1 MRRYSFKIGGTSS
14 VVRLMRRLPVLVM
27 LLTLSVAHR
36 ATAQQPARASDS
48 VSARAPT
55 HLLRTRDG
63 STLLGRLV
71 SESVDTVRFETSGGV
86 LAYPRSQVAEL
97 KPIAAEDIRDGQYWA
112 PDPHSSRLFFGP
124 TGRTL
129 KQGEKYLSDLYLF
142 FVNGAIGVTDRL
154 MIGGGMS
161 LFPSSDLSYNVFFLT
176 PKVAL
181 VQGDQ
186 FNLSAGAFL
195 GFVGHVN
202 GSAGFGYLAATSGGE
217 HSSVTYGAGWAY
229 VNNDV
234 QSKPVLLLGGELR
247 LSRRL
252 ALMSENYA
260 YSGDASGAVVSLGLR
275 IMGDKLSTDLAFWN
289 YVGSTN
295 SGIFPGIPW
304 VGFAIKF

>member
-1 MRRYSFKIGGTSS
+1 MRRVP
-14 VVRLMRRLPVLVM
+14 VVVI
-27 LLTLSVAHR
+27 LLLLSVAGR
-36 ATAQQPARASDS
+36 TTAQQPVRAIDS
-48 VSARAPT
+48 VSTRAPT

-63 STLLGRLV
+63 STLLGRLI
-71 SESVDTVRFETSGGV
+71 SESADSVRFETSGGV
-86 LAYPRSQVAEL
+86 LAYPRSQIAEL
-97 KPIAAEDIRDGQYWA
+97 KPIAAEDIRNGQYWA
-112 PDPHSSRLFFGP
+112 PDPHSSRLLFGP

-161 LFPSSDLSYNVFFLT
+161 VFPTGDFSNNVFFLT

-195 GFVGHVN
+195 GFAGHVN

-229 VNNDV
+229 VNHDV

-260 YSGDASGAVVSLGLR
+260 YSGDATGAVVSLGFR
-275 IMGDKLSTDLAFWN
+275 IMGEKLSTDLAFWN
-289 YVGSTN
+289 CVGSC
-295 SGIFPGIPW
+295 SLGIFPGIPW